1 MLDRPG
7 DPGPPPSLSRR
18 ARSGRPLHDGLSGA
32 AVLAILRRHKLAL
45 LLPMLLIPLL
55 GLLAIGQIT
64 PQYTATGTLQYD
76 ASEYSLREL
85 QSILRADPITEPI
98 MTTQAEILRGMPV
111 VEQVAM
117 RLNLFDNPEFNSTLR
132 PPTLGRQL
140 MALLWR
146 LRPAEPAADPI
157 VGPQLNPTRNATL
170 RAVQSAFAVAP
181 LKSSRVLEVSF
192 FSQIRTIG

>member
-18 ARSGRPLHDGLSGA
+18 ARSGRPVHDGLSGA

-45 LLPMLLIPLL
+45 FAPMLLIPLL
-55 GLLAIGQIT
+55 GLLVIGQIT

-85 QSILRADPITEPI
+85 QSILRVDPTTEPI
-98 MTTQAEILRGMPV
+98 MTTQAEILHGMPV

-132 PPTLGRQL
+132 PPTLAQQL
-140 MALLWR
+140 NGLLQR
-146 LRPAEPAADPI
+146 LRPAASPAEPL
-157 VGPQLNPTRNATL
+157 VGPQLDP
-170 RAVQSAFAVAP
+170 
-181 LKSSRVLEVSF
+181 
-192 FSQIRTIG
+192 